1 MVDGVT
7 LLSATSPAVDDE
19 VAVTAAALLLPLIRP
34 GRAPWP
40 VDQVTLRG
48 PRAVLILTPL
58 GPLPAGG
65 PVLAASVPPGGGVAL
80 LELRCRQAAAAHAAR
95 AGAPLD
101 DGAASGEER
110 DEPDLLDVEPSTR
123 TREVASSLGALGTV
137 TASSLR
143 DAETDRALYLFLPPG
158 SDVRAVGALA
168 HDVSGAMRQAAEAG
182 VTFRTAVLRS
192 AAAAHRHPAAGRAL
206 EHASSPRERRPS
218 RAWPIARSSTPPPPS
233 ARSEDRT
240 MSIINYAKKEISF
253 KIVYYG
259 AGVVGKT
266 VNLQYIHRSLPDDNR
281 GNLISLATGDERT
294 LFFDF
299 LPVSTQSVRNFVA
312 KFQLYTVPGQVYY
325 NMTRKLVLRGVD
337 GIVFVADSQWDRLQ
351 ENLESFKNLEEN
363 LREYDYDLAELPY
376 VIQYNKRDLPNV
388 APVEYLEFL
397 LNRRSRRV
405 PYFEAVAVDG
415 KGVFD
420 TLNTVSRMV
429 LVNGFAQEQGAPR

>member
-1 MVDGVT
+1 
-7 LLSATSPAVDDE
+7 
-19 VAVTAAALLLPLIRP
+19 
-34 GRAPWP
+34 
-40 VDQVTLRG
+40 
-48 PRAVLILTPL
+48 
-58 GPLPAGG
+58 
-65 PVLAASVPPGGGVAL
+65 
-80 LELRCRQAAAAHAAR
+80 
-95 AGAPLD
+95 
-101 DGAASGEER
+101 
-110 DEPDLLDVEPSTR
+110 
-123 TREVASSLGALGTV
+123 
-137 TASSLR
+137 
-143 DAETDRALYLFLPPG
+143 
-158 SDVRAVGALA
+158 
-168 HDVSGAMRQAAEAG
+168 
-182 VTFRTAVLRS
+182 
-192 AAAAHRHPAAGRAL
+192 
-206 EHASSPRERRPS
+206 
-218 RAWPIARSSTPPPPS
+218 
-233 ARSEDRT
+233 

-266 VNLQYIHRSLPDDNR
+266 VNLQYIHRSLPDDSR

-388 APVEYLEFL
+388 APVEYLEYM
-397 LNRRSRRV
+397 LNRKSRRV
-405 PYFEAVAVDG
+405 PYFESVAVEG